1 MWPRQKKKKEEVL
14 NSRVLAWRKIKGCR
28 FLKAYLHGGHLL
40 VICRL
45 LTTFG
50 LERRAQR
57 RQKEKKK
64 TEERE
69 RKSEREGMR

>member
-1 MWPRQKKKKEEVL
+1 MWPRQKKKERSAEFP
-14 NSRVLAWRKIKGCR
+14 RIGLAEDKRPQR